1 MASAVTAGGV
11 LPLLLALMFVVWI
24 GSEFV
29 GAMLVPYLRGGRGS
43 GTRTSDRGSGA
54 VILVGMFV
62 GIAAISVFANL
73 GYATFPLA
81 VVDSG
86 IVLMAVGIVVRQ
98 WAIATL
104 GRFFSTHLRV
114 VEGHRI
120 VDVGL
125 YRYVRHPSYTGA
137 LIIMLGVGLAGGSW
151 EGLAVILGISALIYG
166 YRIHVEEKL
175 LVGQFGIEYRT
186 YQGRTKRVIPFIF

>member
-1 MASAVTAGGV
+1 MTSAVTAGRI
-11 LPLLLALMFVVWI
+11 LPLLLALMFAVWI

-29 GAMLVPYLRGGRGS
+29 GAMLVPYLRGGGGPVAR
-43 GTRTSDRGSGA
+43 RSDRGSGA
-54 VILVGMFV
+54 VILGGMFA
-62 GIAAISVFANL
+62 GIVAISVFANL
-73 GYATFPLA
+73 GYATFPLPI
-81 VVDSG
+81 VYLG
-86 IVLMAVGIVVRQ
+86 IVFMAVGIAVRQ

-151 EGLAVILGISALIYG
+151 EGLAVVLGGSQPSFTG
-166 YRIHVEEKL
+166 TVFTSRRSSW
-175 LVGQFGIEYRT
+175 LVGLGLT
-186 YQGRTKRVIPFIF
+186 TGPTKVGRNA